1 MDLKKTILEHVKHE
15 TKNSIQNTYPFNY
28 LHINNFFPN
37 DIYRKMMEHYPNEL
51 IKELKKN
58 NDISVFTLSELPEHL
73 DILNQKDK
81 TFWRF
86 ILAEVYPDVVKILL
100 NFLKKQVIKQI
111 KILDKL
117 NIFNDSYKPQFDD
130 HNNLTNST
138 CHANLYNR
146 SENFSIEPHFHQLR
160 EIINVLHF
168 IPEDNSNEDLGT
180 QLYSV
185 NEDFIT
191 ELEDFA
197 YPGIDQKLLGKSIE
211 APYKANSALIWVN
224 TSSTIHGRKPLPRT
238 HERKY
243 IFAIQKINNESLNMS
258 AFDRKLD
265 GPVKIKTNKT

>member
-58 NDISVFTLSELPEHL
+58 NDISSVTLSNHL
-73 DILNQKDK
+73 TKLNQKDK
-81 TFWRF
+81 TFWYF
-86 ILAEVYPDVVKILL
+86 ILREVYPDVIKILL
-100 NFLKKQVIKQI
+100 NFLKKQVIEQI
-111 KILDKL
+111 YQLDML
-117 NIFNDSYKPQFDD
+117 NLFKEPNKPQFDD
-130 HNNLTNST
+130 HNNLKNST
-138 CHANLYNR
+138 CFIEFYHR
-146 SENFSIEPHFHQLR
+146 SENFSIEPHFHRLN
-160 EIINVLHF
+160 EIFNLLHF

-191 ELEDFA
+191 ELEDLR
-197 YPGIDQKLLGKSIE
+197 YPGIDEKLLGKSIE
-211 APYKANSALIWVN
+211 VPYKANSALIWVN

-243 IFAIQKINNESLNMS
+243 IFAFQRINNEFLNMS

-265 GPVKIKTNKT
+265 GPLKIKTNKT